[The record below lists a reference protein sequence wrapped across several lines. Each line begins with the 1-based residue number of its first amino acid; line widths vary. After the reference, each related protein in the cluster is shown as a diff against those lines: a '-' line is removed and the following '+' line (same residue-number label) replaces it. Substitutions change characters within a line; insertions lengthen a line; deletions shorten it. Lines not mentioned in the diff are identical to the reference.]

1 MKKSTRIVSLL
12 LAFIMMMGTM
22 SVAASAY
29 HADYL
34 DSAITDQYNSID
46 KVELELE
53 QKASI
58 LLDQLDVMLVKEDIY
73 IDIPLIG
80 SIDLRSTDAALDSIY
95 SITGNWLF
103 GDLTVGDLGVLED
116 SRSEIAT
123 IRRSSADPVTD
134 MDVIRSLVAYLA
146 GCAEDG
152 LLNIVDKDFN
162 WGIIKGFLPPEFR
175 VIIDDVPEFLKET
188 LWDVLHPVN
197 EVPMPEGTTLDS
209 IAQYALDYQVGAE
222 AGSAEALEVG
232 FEGILPGFTVNL
244 ATDSAYRVVD
254 EVIFSVLNEVV
265 VPLLNGELKNTITSA
280 VNSNREDGGN
290 LHTLIDVNYEVAEY
304 TYNRNA
310 SLVTQLNDMFKT
322 VVDEMLLPGQFTW
335 EATGTNDPLTTLEN
349 NLEALLLKII
359 RAGGDTFEFNVENPE
374 LPELGDYIARIAVEN
389 YVKHIDFDGTEEIE
403 EVAYVGLRELCIR
416 LIPEGTYAEADEIT
430 GAEAFKSAILE
441 LGADLAVYYLNANIG
456 LNLSYNTTA
465 AEFIS
470 AFINWCNP
478 YINGLYDATKLN
490 EVRDSADYDGWD
502 EIDAII
508 WEFFPKE
515 WMNYEEM
522 FRDNATTPG
531 TADELTFES
540 LINYFLDAV
549 IEMDLGALYTFFT
562 YKSTSPLNQ
571 MKAYEL
577 IIDFIAN
584 ILDGAFSVGTTACVP
599 DGITNFESLLAN
611 DMAHTKTILKN
622 ILVALRDKTGLDE
635 TVVNIVTMLLG
646 FADPQSLSD
655 VDMDMSGRVYCEN
668 GTVPSTN
675 LRIYNR
681 SNGVNSAWRNAN
693 GVLAQDKMYE
703 IELISLTNNAGLT
716 ASVTEGAK
724 IAANSYLD
732 VAVTG
737 TVSATTEARF
747 DLTYYLLDEAG
758 NRINNGTPLVKS
770 IYSHFYTATGNYDA
784 SSAEVTANNVTFDS
798 FSTYLYTTD
807 VYDAALFSI
816 MATNNSGLLTSA
828 RDVRRAVVTGTL
840 PTGITANN
848 PESGPIVAL
857 EDSSISTDT
866 YGTVNPYV
874 ANIDN
879 EAAQP
884 YGIYPVTI
892 QFEVTSAGSN
902 SGTLTEARNH
912 TIVVYN
918 DFNLDGVLGDVMG
931 RNRQYSDYAN
941 ADTEWAAYQNAVSA
955 GFALLQGNPDHTK
968 MFANVNAPDGSEN
981 AYYTAVQNIEAAI
994 AALDAKAVTDTAK
1007 LAALEA
1013 VVDTYRDVD
1022 SDDYVLFT
1030 YDRFED
1036 AYDRAA
1042 NIVNSQV
1049 APEGEEATF
1058 VAPAV
1063 AEFDIVYAKAQL
1075 ELWGGRLL
1083 KKAAI
1088 TTYLAPEVAA
1098 AQALE
1103 LNKDNYA
1110 TDLWADVQTALD
1122 TAEGYLA
1129 DTTGAV
1135 LQTQIN
1141 HVRIDLIR
1149 AMLALKPRYID
1160 ANAGTNVVVDSK
1172 NMLVYGIVPQLN
1184 PSLIGSYITEYG
1196 DCYAEAI
1203 PYSGTYVGTGS
1214 VIEITDED
1222 YNVLAEYEVVLFG
1235 DVNGDASINADDY
1248 TAISAY
1254 LAGGESLIIKGNAF
1268 YKAADVNFDG
1278 TVDSVDAELIQNGNV
1293 TQNTIS

>member
-1 MKKSTRIVSLL
+1 MKKSTRIISLL
-12 LAFIMMMGTM
+12 LAFMMMMGTM

-58 LLDQLDVMLVKEDIY
+58 LLDQLDVMLQKEDIY

-80 SIDLRSTDAALDSIY
+80 SIDLRSTDAALNSIY
-95 SITGNWLF
+95 SLTGNWLF
-103 GDLTVGDLGVLED
+103 GDLIVGDLGVLED
-116 SRSEIAT
+116 SRDEIAT
-123 IRRSSADPVTD
+123 VRRSSTDKND
-134 MDVIRSLVAYLA
+134 MDVIRSLVRYLA
-146 GCAEDG
+146 GCFEDG

-175 VIIDDVPEFLKET
+175 VIIDDVPKFLKET

-197 EVPMPEGTTLDS
+197 EVPMPNGTTLDS
-209 IAQYALDYQVGAE
+209 IAQYALDHQIGAE
-222 AGSAEALEVG
+222 PGSPEALEVG
-232 FEGILPGFTVNL
+232 FDGILPGFVINL
-244 ATDSAYRVVD
+244 SDENTNAYRVFD
-254 EVIFSVLNEVV
+254 EAIFSVLNNVV
-265 VPLLNGELKNTITSA
+265 VDILNNELKNTIVHA
-280 VNSNREDGGN
+280 VEANTDDGGDLAELVN
-290 LHTLIDVNYEVAEY
+290 VNYTVTGY
-304 TYNRNA
+304 TYNR
-310 SLVTQLNDMFKT
+310 SQPLVTQLNDMFMG
-322 VVDEMLLPGQFTW
+322 VVEEMLIDGKSEWVSTADGAV
-335 EATGTNDPLTTLEN
+335 EG
-349 NLEALLLKII
+349 
-359 RAGGDTFEFNVENPE
+359 RSNVENLKYNLE
-374 LPELGDYIARIAVEN
+374 VLLKQIIVAGGEIENVDTYDLDALGDYLTRVAVEN
-389 YVKHIDFDGTEEIE
+389 FVTHLDFNENDSMEKI
-403 EVAYVGLRELCIR
+403 AYYGVRELVIR
-416 LIPEGTYAEADEIT
+416 LIPEVDY
-430 GAEAFKSAILE
+430 
-441 LGADLAVYYLNANIG
+441 ADLPAETDESVYRAALYEMAADLGCYYLNANIG
-456 LNLSYNTTA
+456 LNCSYDTTA
-465 AEFIS
+465 EEFIS
-470 AFINWCNP
+470 AFIVWCEP
-478 YINGLYDATKLN
+478 YINGLFDDTALVAARADA
-490 EVRDSADYDGWD
+490 DSDGWA

-515 WMNYEEM
+515 WMSYETM
-522 FRDNATTPG
+522 FETSEGAANG
-531 TADELTFES
+531 TAAQLTFKN
-540 LINYFLDAV
+540 LLDYFMDAV
-549 IEMDLGALYTFFT
+549 FTMDIEALYEFFT
-562 YKSTSPLNQ
+562 YKTTSPLAT
-571 MKAYEL
+571 MSPTEF
-577 IIDFIAN
+577 IIEFISN
-584 ILDGAFSVGTTACVP
+584 ILNGAFSIGSTPCVP
-599 DGITNFESLLAN
+599 DGITNFEDLLDDNMAN
-611 DMAHTKTILKN
+611 TKEIINN
-622 ILVALRDKTGLDE
+622 IIFALRDKEGLDV
-635 TVVNIVTMLLG
+635 TVVNLVTMLLG

-655 VDMDMSGRVYCEN
+655 VDMDIDGRVYCEN
-668 GTVPSTN
+668 GTVPSTK

-681 SNGVNSAWRNAN
+681 SNGVNSGWLPAGATDI
-693 GVLAQDKMYE
+693 VQDKMYE
-703 IELISLTNNAGLT
+703 IELISLANNAGLT

-784 SSAEVTANNVTFDS
+784 SSAEVTANNVTFDG

-840 PTGITANN
+840 PTGISANN

-892 QFEVTSAGSN
+892 QFEVTSTGSN
-902 SGTLTEARNH
+902 SGTLTSARNH

-1007 LAALEA
+1007 LASLET
-1013 VVDTYRDVD
+1013 VVNTYNNVD
-1022 SDDYVLFT
+1022 PDDYVLFT

-1049 APEGEEATF
+1049 APEGEETTF

-1075 ELWGGRLL
+1075 ELWGGRLI
-1083 KKAAI
+1083 KKVPV
-1088 TTYLAPEVAA
+1088 TTH
-1098 AQALE
+1098 LE
-1103 LNKDNYA
+1103 DVIDDVVTAGSANYTYDSWA
-1110 TDLWADVQTALD
+1110 TVKTALAD
-1122 TAEGYLA
+1122 AEAAKTAS
-1129 DTTGAV
+1129 
-1135 LQTQIN
+1135 LQTTIN
-1141 HVRIDLIR
+1141 DARIALLNAKNDLVT
-1149 AMLALKPRYID
+1149 ATMYLQAETDTVVID
-1160 ANAGTNVVVDSK
+1160 NGNAWI
-1172 NMLVYGIVPQLN
+1172 YGID
-1184 PSLIGSYITEYG
+1184 TESSDMESFISAATGYSVVSNLYSEDAYG
-1196 DCYAEAI
+1196 Y
-1203 PYSGTYVGTGS
+1203 GTGS
-1214 VIEITDED
+1214 TVVVSDENGVVMTYTVI
-1222 YNVLAEYEVVLFG
+1222 LFG
-1235 DVNGDASINADDY
+1235 DVNGDGTISEDDGLIVNSY
-1248 TAISAY
+1248 I
-1254 LAGGESLIIKGNAF
+1254 AGSETVIEAGNAF
-1268 YKAADVNFDG
+1268 FAAADVNFDG
-1278 TVDSVDAELIQNGNV
+1278 LVNATDRNLINAGDVSQY
-1293 TQNTIS
+1293 

>member
-1 MKKSTRIVSLL
+1 MKKSTRIISLL
-12 LAFIMMMGTM
+12 LAFMMMVGTM

-58 LLDQLDVMLVKEDIY
+58 LLDQLDVMLQKEDIY

-80 SIDLRSTDAALDSIY
+80 SIDLRSTDAALNSIY
-95 SITGNWLF
+95 SLTGNWLF
-103 GDLTVGDLGVLED
+103 GDLIVGDLGVLED
-116 SRSEIAT
+116 SRAEIAS
-123 IRRSSADPVTD
+123 IRRTDTDNSD
-134 MDVIRSLVAYLA
+134 MDVIRSLVRYLA
-146 GCAEDG
+146 GCFEDG

-175 VIIDDVPEFLKET
+175 VIIDDVPKFLKET

-197 EVPMPEGTTLDS
+197 EVPMPNGTTLDS
-209 IAQYALDYQVGAE
+209 IAQYALDHQIGAE
-222 AGSAEALEVG
+222 PGSPEALEVG
-232 FEGILPGFTVNL
+232 FDGILPGFVIDLSDPDTN
-244 ATDSAYRVVD
+244 AYRVFD
-254 EVIFSVLNEVV
+254 EAIFSVLNELI
-265 VPLLNGELKNTITSA
+265 VPLLNSELKTTIRNAVEANQDDGGELYLLVDT
-280 VNSNREDGGN
+280 
-290 LHTLIDVNYEVAEY
+290 NYVVSEY
-304 TYNRNA
+304 TYDR
-310 SLVTQLNDMFKT
+310 SQPLVTQLNDMFMG
-322 VVDEMLLPGQFTW
+322 VVEEMLIDGKSQWVST
-335 EATGTNDPLTTLEN
+335 A
-349 NLEALLLKII
+349 
-359 RAGGDTFEFNVENPE
+359 AGAAAGRSNVENLKYNLE
-374 LPELGDYIARIAVEN
+374 VLLKQIIVAGGETENVNTYDLDALGDYLTRVAVEN
-389 YVKHIDFDGTEEIE
+389 FVTHLDFNENDSMEKI
-403 EVAYVGLRELCIR
+403 AYYGVRELVIR
-416 LIPEGTYAEADEIT
+416 LIPEVDY
-430 GAEAFKSAILE
+430 
-441 LGADLAVYYLNANIG
+441 ADLPANTDKDVYRAALYEMAADLGCYYLNANIG
-456 LNLSYNTTA
+456 LNCPYSTSA
-465 AEFIS
+465 EEFIS
-470 AFINWCNP
+470 TFIAWCAP
-478 YINGLYDATKLN
+478 YINGLFDDTALVAARA
-490 EVRDSADYDGWD
+490 EADCDGWA

-515 WMNYEEM
+515 WMSYETM
-522 FRDNATTPG
+522 FESTDGAANG
-531 TADELTFES
+531 TADQLTFKS
-540 LINYFLDAV
+540 LLDYFMDAV
-549 IEMDLGALYTFFT
+549 FTMDIDALYEFFT
-562 YKSTSPLNQ
+562 YKTTSPLAT
-571 MKAYEL
+571 MSPTEF
-577 IIDFIAN
+577 IIEFISN
-584 ILDGAFSVGTTACVP
+584 ILNGAFSVGTTPCVP
-599 DGITNFESLLAN
+599 DGITSFEALLDN
-611 DMAHTKTILKN
+611 DMAIAKTIINN
-622 ILVALRDKTGLDE
+622 IIYALRDKTGLDV
-635 TVVNIVTMLLG
+635 TVVNLVTMLLG

-784 SSAEVTANNVTFDS
+784 SSAEVTANNVTFDG

-840 PTGITANN
+840 PTGISANN

-857 EDSSISTDT
+857 EDSSISTNT

-1007 LAALEA
+1007 LAALET
-1013 VVDTYRDVD
+1013 VVNTYNNVD
-1022 SDDYVLFT
+1022 PDDYVLFT

-1083 KKAAI
+1083 KKAPI
-1088 TTYLAPEVAA
+1088 TTHLVDVIDDVKAISSV
-1098 AQALE
+1098 
-1103 LNKDNYA
+1103 NYTNA
-1110 TDLWADVQTALD
+1110 SWTVVKTALAD
-1122 TAEGYLA
+1122 AEAAKTA
-1129 DTTGAV
+1129 T
-1135 LQTQIN
+1135 LQTTVN
-1141 HVRIDLIR
+1141 DARIDLLNAKNDLITETVF
-1149 AMLALKPRYID
+1149 YINAV
-1160 ANAGTNVVVDSK
+1160 ANSGVVVDNG
-1172 NMLVYGIVPQLN
+1172 NMIVSN
-1184 PSLIGSYITEYG
+1184 ISIGSRAITALVSPVSSENYIECSTV
-1196 DCYAEAI
+1196 
-1203 PYSGTYVGTGS
+1203 SGFIVTGS
-1214 VIEITDED
+1214 TITIKKISD
-1222 YNVLAEYEVVLFG
+1222 NTTVATFTASVVG
-1235 DVNGDASINADDY
+1235 DVNGDGIIDSSDAETVYAHIEDPSVL
-1248 TAISAY
+1248 TFGSAAY
-1254 LAGGESLIIKGNAF
+1254 I
-1268 YKAADVNFDG
+1268 AADADSDG
-1278 TVDSVDAELIQNGNV
+1278 TISEEDFAELYGHLFE
-1293 TQNTIS
+1293 

>member
-1 MKKSTRIVSLL
+1 MKKSTRIISLL
-12 LAFIMMMGTM
+12 LAFMMMMGTM

-58 LLDQLDVMLVKEDIY
+58 LLDQLDVMLQKEDIY

-80 SIDLRSTDAALDSIY
+80 SIDLRSTDAALNSIY
-95 SITGNWLF
+95 SLTGNWLF
-103 GDLTVGDLGVLED
+103 GDLIVGDLGVLED
-116 SRSEIAT
+116 SRAEIADV
-123 IRRSSADPVTD
+123 RRSSETESD
-134 MDVIRSLVAYLA
+134 MAVIRSLVRYLA

-152 LLNIVDKDFN
+152 LLNIVNKNFN
-162 WGIIKGFLPPEFR
+162 WGILKGFLPPEFR
-175 VIIDDVPEFLKET
+175 IIVDDVPKFLKET

-197 EVPMPEGTTLDS
+197 EVPMPSDTTLDS
-209 IAQYALDYQVGAE
+209 IAQYALDHQIGAE
-222 AGSAEALEVG
+222 PGSPEASEVG

-244 ATDSAYRVVD
+244 ATDNAYRVVD
-254 EVIFSVLNEVV
+254 EVIFSVLNELI
-265 VPLLNGELKNTITSA
+265 VPLLNSELKTTIRNA
-280 VNSNREDGGN
+280 VESNQADGGR
-290 LHTLIDVNYEVAEY
+290 LHLLVDKNYVVSEY
-304 TYNRNA
+304 TYNRNQP
-310 SLVTQLNDMFKT
+310 LVTQLNDMFKG

-335 EATGTNDPLTTLEN
+335 NPTGSGDPLVVLKD
-349 NLEALLLKII
+349 NLERLLLTII
-359 RAGGDTFEFNVENPE
+359 RAGGDTFEFEEENPE
-374 LPELGDYIARIAVEN
+374 LPELGDYIARVAVEN
-389 YVKHIDFDGTEEIE
+389 FVQHIDFDGSEGIE

-416 LIPEGTYAEADEIT
+416 LVPEGTYPAVPANATEA
-430 GAEAFKSAILE
+430 GYKAAILE

-456 LNLSYNTTA
+456 LNLSYDTTA

-470 AFINWCNP
+470 AFIAWCNP
-478 YINGLYDATKLN
+478 YINGLFDATKLN
-490 EVRDSADYDGWD
+490 EVRSRASYDGWD

-522 FRDNATTPG
+522 FRDNETTPG

-549 IEMDLGALYTFFT
+549 IQMDLDALYTFFT

-584 ILDGAFSVGTTACVP
+584 ILDGAFTVGTTACVP
-599 DGITNFESLLAN
+599 TGITNFESLLAN

-622 ILVALRDKTGLDE
+622 ILVALRDKEGLDV
-635 TVVNIVTMLLG
+635 TVVNLVTMLLG

-703 IELISLTNNAGLT
+703 IELISLTNNAGLS
-716 ASVTEGAK
+716 ASVTSGTK

-784 SSAEVTANNVTFDS
+784 SSAEVTANNVTFDG

-857 EDSSISTDT
+857 EDSSISTNT

-892 QFEVTSAGSN
+892 QFEVCSKNGN

-1007 LAALEA
+1007 LATLET

-1022 SDDYVLFT
+1022 PDDYVLFT

-1083 KKAAI
+1083 KKVPVK
-1088 TTYLAPEVAA
+1088 TYLAEALSVANGLVEANYTAESWA
-1098 AQALE
+1098 AFKA
-1103 LNKDNYA
+1103 A
-1110 TDLWADVQTALD
+1110 RD
-1122 TAEGYLA
+1122 TAITVNSDNSATL
-1129 DTTGAV
+1129 
-1135 LQTQIN
+1135 LQTTIN
-1141 HVRIDLIR
+1141 DARIDL
-1149 AMLALKPRYID
+1149 LKKQYD
-1160 ANAGTNVVVDSK
+1160 
-1172 NMLVYGIVPQLN
+1172 LVTV
-1184 PSLIGSYITEYG
+1184 SVTYIT
-1196 DCYAEAI
+1196 AK
-1203 PYSGTYVGTGS
+1203 
-1214 VIEITDED
+1214 
-1222 YNVLAEYEVVLFG
+1222 
-1235 DVNGDASINADDY
+1235 VN
-1248 TAISAY
+1248 
-1254 LAGGESLIIKGNAF
+1254 
-1268 YKAADVNFDG
+1268 
-1278 TVDSVDAELIQNGNV
+1278 TVTIDNTNNYILGVDAEKYNILDYITVADGYTVNPQTTTPLYISTGTTFVIKNSESNNDVATYTAVVYGDISGDGQIDSDDQETLYTYLSGDSSVITSGTAQYVAADIDKNGSV
-1293 TQNTIS
+1293 TVEDYEDLFGPFE